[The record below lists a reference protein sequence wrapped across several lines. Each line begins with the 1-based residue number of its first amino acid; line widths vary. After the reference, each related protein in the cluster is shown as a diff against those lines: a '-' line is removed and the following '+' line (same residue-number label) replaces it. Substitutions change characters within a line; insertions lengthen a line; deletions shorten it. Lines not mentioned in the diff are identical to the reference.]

1 VDGDL
6 SLRPRAPGQV
16 QLAIYLVATSCLA
29 ATARAILMKDWSRP
43 ISATIG
49 LAILAAICVLWIY
62 GLYQAR
68 NWLRWVTVLFFAV
81 HLAATPW
88 ALASLHDTREDTMYW
103 IQCLSGV
110 LAAMLLCM
118 PNARRWF
125 TLRSVS

>member
-1 VDGDL
+1 
-6 SLRPRAPGQV
+6 
-16 QLAIYLVATSCLA
+16 
-29 ATARAILMKDWSRP
+29 MKDWSRP